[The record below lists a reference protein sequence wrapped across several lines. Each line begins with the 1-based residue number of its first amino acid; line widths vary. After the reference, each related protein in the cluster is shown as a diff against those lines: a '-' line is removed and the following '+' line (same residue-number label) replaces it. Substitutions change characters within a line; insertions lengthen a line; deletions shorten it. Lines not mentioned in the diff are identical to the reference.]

1 MPAGQ
6 NAPMSSHHHQ
16 QTQRSLTQDLA
27 QDSDQRFVDKQ
38 MVGVIEAVMTQSYSL
53 ANKGFIPSEQQI
65 ASYIAGLDEAVLLQR
80 IRTHPGTAS
89 TRARTAD
96 DAELLRWA
104 HLVGRG
110 QAR

>member
-1 MPAGQ
+1 
-6 NAPMSSHHHQ
+6 MSSHP

-27 QDSDQRFVDKQ
+27 LDSDQRFIDKQ

-53 ANKGFIPSEQQI
+53 ANKGFIPSDQQI
-65 ASYIAGLDEAVLLQR
+65 ASYIAGLDEALLLQR

-89 TRARTAD
+89 TRARTAE

-104 HLVGRG
+104 RMVGRG
-110 QAR
+110 HTR